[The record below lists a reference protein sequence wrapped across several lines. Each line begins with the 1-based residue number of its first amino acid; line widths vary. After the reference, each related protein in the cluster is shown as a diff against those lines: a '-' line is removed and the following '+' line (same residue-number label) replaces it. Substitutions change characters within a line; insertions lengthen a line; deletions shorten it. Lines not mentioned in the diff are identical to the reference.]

1 MSTKPRSKQYNTTF
15 SKSIQET
22 LDMTEEAFKLH
33 CIYKAWTVYAGT
45 LVETCKNN
53 ATEYFSKESIEFFR
67 KHCIEYINTIADG
80 AQEYYKT
87 IPLKYRKTLE
97 MNEILR
103 NDSCP
108 VEFYEAIGEDPSKGR
123 PNKSWYNPNTE
134 EMIKQ
139 FNETYGTA
147 YEYPYKDHADHIREL
162 KGDKIVE
169 LK

>member
-1 MSTKPRSKQYNTTF
+1 MKRQYNTTS

-22 LDMTEEAFKLH
+22 LDTSEEAFKLH
-33 CIYKAWTVYAGT
+33 CLYRAWTVYAGA
-45 LVETCKNN
+45 LVETCKYN
-53 ATEYFSKESIEFFR
+53 AKEYFSRESIEFFR

-80 AQEYYKT
+80 AQEFYKT

-108 VEFYEAIGEDPSKGR
+108 VEFYEAIGEDPGKGR

-147 YEYPYKDHADHIREL
+147 YEYSYKDHADHIRVL